1 MKQIYLAFFSLCLIY
16 NSYAQDLVVSGE
28 CINSPVSL
36 TQVADVN
43 GKPAFQGTG
52 TVQGISNV
60 LINVYWMGDPDNVY
74 VIDFD
79 GQPYFMNTCNT
90 SGPASTERSDCPWTE
105 VVPMTCTGTQP
116 LSVTG
121 TDAVLTVKY
130 SAFTA
135 TGLKDQ
141 VELIWK
147 TTQEI
152 NNRGF
157 HVERSVDGINWTYI
171 GFVAGAG
178 NSTIEISYQFTDRQ
192 PAEGNNFYRLVQEDF
207 DGKRSF
213 SRILNINI
221 TNTNQF
227 AYLTGHNPGK
237 GLFGL
242 RINTSSRVEMSVIDL
257 SGKIILQRSV
267 RGGIHLLDLS
277 DQAPGIYLL
286 HLKSGTQLNT
296 IKLIKQ

>member
-1 MKQIYLAFFSLCLIY
+1 MRHIYLVFFSLFLIH

-36 TQVADVN
+36 TQIANIN

-52 TVQGISNV
+52 TVEGIANV
-60 LINVYWMGDPDNVY
+60 LVSVYWMGDPDNVY

-90 SGPASTERSDCPWTE
+90 SGPASTEREDCPWTE
-105 VVPMTCTGTQP
+105 VVTMTCTGTQP

-121 TDAVLTVKY
+121 TAAVLSVKY

-135 TGLKDQ
+135 TRLKDQ
-141 VELIWK
+141 VELNWK
-147 TTQEI
+147 TAQEI

-157 HVERSVDGINWTYI
+157 FVERSVDGINWTNI
-171 GFVAGAG
+171 GFVAGAV
-178 NSTIEISYQFTDRQ
+178 NSTSEISYQFTDRQ
-192 PAEGNNFYRLVQEDF
+192 PAEGNNFYRLIQEDL

-221 TNTNQF
+221 TKTNQF
-227 AYLTGHNPGK
+227 AYLTGSNPGK

-242 RINTSSRVEMSVIDL
+242 KINSSSRVEMSVMDL
-257 SGKIILQRSV
+257 SGKIILQKSV
-267 RGGIHLLDLS
+267 SGGTHSIDLS
-277 DQAPGIYLL
+277 KHVPGVYLL
-286 HLKSGTQLNT
+286 HLKSDTQSNT